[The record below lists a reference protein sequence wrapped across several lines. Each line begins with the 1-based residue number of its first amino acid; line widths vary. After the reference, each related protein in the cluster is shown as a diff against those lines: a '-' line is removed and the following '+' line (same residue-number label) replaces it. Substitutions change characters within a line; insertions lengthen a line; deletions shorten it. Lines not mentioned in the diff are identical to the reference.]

1 MKSILIRY
9 WYLVLILLFTLY
21 HSWLMQMFPWEK
33 QTLKCKLDFEN
44 IKKYN
49 VPRNINLEIYYIM
62 FSKEFILSGI
72 ILLVIDYVYLH
83 IISPYYK
90 EMIFS
95 IQKSEMKLQ
104 VLPALLC
111 YALLIFGL
119 NYFILKDNRSLMD
132 AFLFGIVIYG
142 VYDFTNLA
150 LLKNYSWTLGI
161 IDTLWGGLLIML
173 TTYFVYLFK

>member
-1 MKSILIRY
+1 
-9 WYLVLILLFTLY
+9 
-21 HSWLMQMFPWEK
+21 
-33 QTLKCKLDFEN
+33 
-44 IKKYN
+44 
-49 VPRNINLEIYYIM
+49 M